1 MSYKPLKTLFHMY
14 GVDELE
20 KIYET
25 RMNSESAYVLDIEID
40 PIQDGHQKGAVSYPL
55 FFVLTKK
62 LVSQLETVLTNSE
75 KIKALSSLLPGV
87 ANQAYIKHLLINEL
101 QSTNETED
109 IRSTK
114 QEIAAVI
121 NKTKAHHQ
129 RFDGL
134 VGQYL
139 MLNDDDGKVN
149 TISDIRNVFDK
160 MVSTEVKEKDMPD
173 GVLFRKASVGVYD
186 DSRNR
191 WVHRNEASE
200 QDIIEHL
207 QSMLTFIKY
216 DEAPQIFKIMASH
229 FIFEYTHPFY
239 DGNGR
244 VGRYMLAKMLHDTL
258 DAFTAL
264 TFSYTVN
271 RNKQKYYKAFE
282 NTSHFYNKGELT
294 SFIADMLGFVIEGQ
308 KHVLETFE
316 HNEQL
321 LDQLRTALEKTTKD
335 KYEMGVLFVLL
346 QDKIFGSRY
355 SRISLKELTSVTG
368 FSRNKVNAVIQKYEQ
383 QLVQLKRNPAVY
395 ELNDTFI
402 ECLLN

>member
-1 MSYKPLKTLFHMY
+1 
-14 GVDELE
+14 
-20 KIYET
+20 
-25 RMNSESAYVLDIEID
+25 
-40 PIQDGHQKGAVSYPL
+40 
-55 FFVLTKK
+55 
-62 LVSQLETVLTNSE
+62 
-75 KIKALSSLLPGV
+75 
-87 ANQAYIKHLLINEL
+87 
-101 QSTNETED
+101 
-109 IRSTK
+109 
-114 QEIAAVI
+114 
-121 NKTKAHHQ
+121 
-129 RFDGL
+129 
-134 VGQYL
+134 

-316 HNEQL
+316 HNQQL

-346 QDKIFGSRY
+346 QDKLFGSRY